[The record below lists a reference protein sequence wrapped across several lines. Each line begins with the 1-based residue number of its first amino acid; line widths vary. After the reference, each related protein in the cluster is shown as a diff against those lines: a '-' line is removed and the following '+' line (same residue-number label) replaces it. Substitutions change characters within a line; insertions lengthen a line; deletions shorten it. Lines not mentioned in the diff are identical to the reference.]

1 MKITKAVFPVAG
13 LGSRFLPVTKASPK
27 EMLPV
32 VDKPLI
38 QYAVE
43 EAAAAGITDMIFIT
57 GRNKRAIEDHFD
69 KAYELETELAL
80 RNKSALLE
88 CVQAATPPGIN
99 CIFIRQTEALGL
111 GHAVLCAA
119 PVVGNEPF
127 AVLLADDLIDAEVP
141 VMKQMVEVAARER
154 VATIGVMSVDPQE
167 VGSYGIVET
176 AAPEGDIARIVRIV
190 EKPKPGSTTS
200 TKAVVGRYVS
210 DAADLPPPADDAR
223 RRGRRDPADRRDR
236 PAARRGARRRLRVQG
251 ATLRLRHQGGL
262 PGGDRRLRTQAP
274 GDRPRIRRVPRQPCP
289 RAGRCGAV
297 VTLNELRYIVA
308 VAQERS
314 FGRAAGK
321 CFVSQPALSVAIQKL
336 EEELGA
342 PLFER
347 GKSEITVT
355 PVGERIVEQA
365 QRVLEEASRIKEIA
379 QSGRN
384 QLVGTLR
391 LGVIYTVAP
400 YLLPDLIPALHELAP
415 QMPLD
420 IEENLT
426 EHLEGA
432 LKSGRI
438 DAAIVALPFD
448 PPGIVTTFLYE
459 EPFQVVVPQGHKW
472 AKRKSVHPDELAT
485 EHTILLN
492 VGHCFRDQVLD
503 RCPELNRAD
512 AHVTRTNSL
521 ETVRNMVA
529 SGLGISVLPHDALTP
544 KYHSRLVVPVPFA
557 KPAPSR
563 RVALAARKSFP
574 RPQAIEAIRTAVAAC
589 RSGGARPRAK

>member
-1 MKITKAVFPVAG
+1 M
-13 LGSRFLPVTKASPK
+13 
-27 EMLPV
+27 
-32 VDKPLI
+32 
-38 QYAVE
+38 
-43 EAAAAGITDMIFIT
+43 
-57 GRNKRAIEDHFD
+57 
-69 KAYELETELAL
+69 
-80 RNKSALLE
+80 
-88 CVQAATPPGIN
+88 
-99 CIFIRQTEALGL
+99 
-111 GHAVLCAA
+111 
-119 PVVGNEPF
+119 
-127 AVLLADDLIDAEVP
+127 
-141 VMKQMVEVAARER
+141 
-154 VATIGVMSVDPQE
+154 
-167 VGSYGIVET
+167 
-176 AAPEGDIARIVRIV
+176 
-190 EKPKPGSTTS
+190 
-200 TKAVVGRYVS
+200 
-210 DAADLPPPADDAR
+210 
-223 RRGRRDPADRRDR
+223 
-236 PAARRGARRRLRVQG
+236 
-251 ATLRLRHQGGL
+251 
-262 PGGDRRLRTQAP
+262 
-274 GDRPRIRRVPRQPCP
+274 
-289 RAGRCGAV
+289 
-297 VTLNELRYIVA
+297 TLNELRYIVA
-308 VAQERS
+308 VARERS
-314 FGRAAGK
+314 FGRAAAK

-336 EEELGA
+336 EDELGA

-400 YLLPDLIPALHELAP
+400 YLLPDLIPALHEMAP

-448 PPGIVTTFLYE
+448 PPGVVTTFLYE

-472 AKRKSVHPDELAT
+472 AKRKSVHPDELAG

-512 AHVTRTNSL
+512 AHVARSNSL

-563 RVALAARKSFP
+563 RIALAARKSFP
-574 RPQAIEAIRTAVAAC
+574 RPQSIEAIRTAVAAC
-589 RSGGARPRAK
+589 RSGAGRSRAK